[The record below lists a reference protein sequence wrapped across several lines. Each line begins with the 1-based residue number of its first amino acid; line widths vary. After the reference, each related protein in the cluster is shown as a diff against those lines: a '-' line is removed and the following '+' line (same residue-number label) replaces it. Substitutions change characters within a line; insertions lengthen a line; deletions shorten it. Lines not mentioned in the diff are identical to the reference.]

1 MTRWTGADTSLR
13 LLIGMI
19 FLAAAAC
26 DGDAEPRKVKPVS
39 VPEGGYKQRIDALP
53 AGQRDALFLR
63 AIRDAGQECQQVVGS
78 AYNGVHFGMPSW
90 AARCSDGADW
100 LVMLAKGGIAHV
112 ARREEKPQAP

>member
-1 MTRWTGADTSLR
+1 MIASRV
-13 LLIGMI
+13 LIGVAL
-19 FLAAAAC
+19 FVGAAC
-26 DGDAEPRKVKPVS
+26 GQDAEPRKVKAIT

-90 AARCSDGADW
+90 AARCSNGADW
-100 LVMLAKGGIAHV
+100 LIMLGKGGNAHV
-112 ARREEKPQAP
+112 AQREEKPQTR